1 MSATIAQPRGIHAV
15 KVTVRAGEDCTG
27 MVALE
32 WTDSAGARREA
43 MFHGYSAHLLRADLE
58 FVTAQSEAARHAY
71 LVGLIRMFNIGAR
84 G

>member
-1 MSATIAQPRGIHAV
+1 MTSPQIAVRGIHAV
-15 KVTVRAGEDCTG
+15 KVTVRPGEDNTG

-43 MFHGYSAHLLRADLE
+43 IYHGYSAHLLQTDLE
-58 FVTAQSEAARHAY
+58 TVTSHSEDARHAY
-71 LVGLIRMFNIGAR
+71 LLGIIRMFTIGTR